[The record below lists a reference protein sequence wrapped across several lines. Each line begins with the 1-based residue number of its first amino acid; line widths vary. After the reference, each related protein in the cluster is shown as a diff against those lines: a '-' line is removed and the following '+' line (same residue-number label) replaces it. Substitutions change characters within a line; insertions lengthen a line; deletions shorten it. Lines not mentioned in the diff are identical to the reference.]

1 MLKDYLSKPTTPFQV
16 DKSSNVAGLLDN
28 MKNIS
33 FQGRTLAQ
41 AFAVW
46 KNMLREDTLIF
57 MGLSGAMVPAG
68 MREIIVYLIKNRFID
83 CLVSTGANLFHDAH
97 ESLGNYHYIGS
108 QHVNDA
114 ELYEKKVDRIY
125 DTFANENEFRK
136 LERLI
141 DNWAHANLDLSRAYT
156 TREFFYRWGEYL
168 NSIKQADGIVT
179 SAYESG
185 VPIYCPSIADSSYG
199 IALAERFKRN
209 GKVVVFDVIGDVEE
223 TALLAARAPQ
233 TGVIYLG
240 GGVPKNFIQ
249 QAEVTAIIHLGF
261 DSPGHKFAI
270 QIITDAPHWGGLSGC
285 TFSEAE
291 SWGKING
298 DALTATC
305 YCDVTIALPIIATA
319 LAQDGEET
327 ARKRNKPAFDLG
339 RKLEFSFK

>member
-1 MLKDYLSKPTTPFQV
+1 MLKDFLHKPTTPFEIN
-16 DKSSNVAGLLDN
+16 KSSNVADLLNN
-28 MKNIS
+28 MRHIS

-41 AFAVW
+41 AFTVW
-46 KNMLREDTLIF
+46 KRMLSEDTLIF
-57 MGLSGAMVPAG
+57 MGLSGALVPAG
-68 MREIIVYLIKNRFID
+68 MREIISYLIKNRFID

-97 ESLGNYHYIGS
+97 ETLGNYHYLGTP
-108 QHVNDA
+108 HVDDA
-114 ELYEKKVDRIY
+114 ELYERRVDRIY

-136 LERLI
+136 LEKLI
-141 DNWAHANLDLSRAYT
+141 DTWSYQNLDLSRGYT
-156 TREFFYRWGEYL
+156 TREFFFRWGEYL
-168 NSIKQADGIVT
+168 NSIKEVDGIIT
-179 SAYESG
+179 SAYNAG

-209 GKVVVFDVIGDVEE
+209 GKVLYFDVIGDVEE

-261 DSPGHKFAI
+261 ESPGHKFAI
-270 QIITDAPHWGGLSGC
+270 QITTDAPHWGGLSGC

-298 DALTATC
+298 DAQTATC
-305 YCDVTIALPIIATA
+305 YSDITIALPIIATA
-319 LAQDGEET
+319 LAQDAEET
-327 ARKRNKPAFDLG
+327 ARNRKKPEFELG
-339 RKLEFSFK
+339 KKLEFSF

>member
-1 MLKDYLSKPTTPFQV
+1 LKDFLSKPTTPFQI
-16 DKSSNVAGLLDN
+16 DKSSNVASLLSN

-57 MGLSGAMVPAG
+57 LGLSGAMVPAG
-68 MREIIVYLIKNRFID
+68 MREIIVYLIKNRLID

-108 QHVNDA
+108 HHVNDT

-125 DTFANENEFRK
+125 DTYANENEFRR
-136 LERLI
+136 LEQMI
-141 DNWAHANLDLSRAYT
+141 DDWAHQNLDLARAYT
-156 TREFFYRWGEYL
+156 TREFFYLWGEYL
-168 NSIKQADGIVT
+168 NGIKEADGIIT
-179 SAYESG
+179 SAYEAG

-199 IALAERFKRN
+199 IALAERFKRD
-209 GKVVVFDVIGDVEE
+209 GKVVFFDVIGDVEE
-223 TALLAARAPQ
+223 TALLAAEAPQ

-270 QIITDAPHWGGLSGC
+270 QITTDAPHWGGLSGC

-291 SWGKING
+291 SWGKINEE
-298 DALTATC
+298 ALTATC
-305 YCDVTIALPIIATA
+305 YCDVTIALPIIATG
-319 LAQDGEET
+319 LAQDAEEM
-327 ARKRNKPAFDLG
+327 AQNRNKPAFQLG
-339 RKLEFSFK
+339 KKLEFSFK